1 MATGDENAARFS
13 RGEGVRRVA
22 LCLLILIAPL
32 ARAESGVWG
41 ERGIIRRIA
50 VRAPLLFE
58 ADGRGVSVYDI
69 RTNEPRRAGTVPT
82 ADESLDLAVGD
93 DLYVITRGELARFSF
108 AGDGLLAL
116 RSSIA
121 TSDYHSIAA
130 GDGVIATVGA
140 SRLTIWSTA
149 TETPI
154 VVAELAPPG
163 VVSAVAFHGSQLWV
177 AVQGQAI
184 YGYDL
189 ARGAQPLG
197 AIVAD
202 AHDLAIRGDTLFA
215 AAGVGG
221 LVIANVS
228 DVANPRIV
236 SRTGAGELNLLRV
249 AAGTNRIYAA
259 ESAEVIDVFDLDGQ
273 QLGQIH
279 DHAQTLAADGTRL
292 FTGGSDV
299 DKYGLIHATPQR
311 FAVYDNAAFAGGFTD
326 ALQGPV
332 SGAATDGTFAYV
344 VDWPWFRVLD
354 ISTPSQT
361 KQIAAITFDGL
372 QDFVKIR
379 NGLAIVWGRAKLN
392 LIDIH
397 DPWHPKLLG
406 TFNSFGIAGGGATFA
421 GDTIIEA
428 NPTTGMHLLDF
439 FRFTTPDKP
448 VQIGSVTLHYYEA
461 VTLFPVVYGFDLTVM
476 RVIDAGDPQHAHIV
490 REINV
495 PYGPAAITNGATPYL
510 VVESLDHFRIFDLTD
525 PLKPVEISTAPLP
538 PALGVVTPDG
548 DGVLVARAGA
558 VDRLDIGNPLH
569 PQLANTGMKA
579 VAPMQIGTAGGKVV
593 IADRYALRVYGDVT
607 PAPQEP
613 PARLR
618 PVRR

>member
-1 MATGDENAARFS
+1 M
-13 RGEGVRRVA
+13 
-22 LCLLILIAPL
+22 
-32 ARAESGVWG
+32 WG

-69 RTNEPRRAGTVPT
+69 RTNEPRRVGTVPT

-93 DLYVITRGELARFSF
+93 DLYVVTRGEIARFSF
-108 AGDGLLAL
+108 ASDGLLAL
-116 RSSIA
+116 RSTIP

-130 GDGVIATVGA
+130 GDGVIATIGVAGTA
-140 SRLTIWSTA
+140 GRLTVWSTA

-154 VVAELAPPG
+154 ELAEIAPPG

-189 ARGAQPLG
+189 ARAAQPVG
-197 AIVAD
+197 TIVAD
-202 AHDLAIRGDTLFA
+202 AHDIAVRGDTLFA

-221 LVIANVS
+221 LVIADVS

-236 SRTGAGELNLLRV
+236 SRTGAGELNLLRI
-249 AAGTNRIYAA
+249 AAGTDRIYAA
-259 ESAEVIDVFDLDGQ
+259 ESAEVIDVFDIDGR

-292 FTGGSDV
+292 FTGGTDI
-299 DKYGLIHATPQR
+299 DQYGLIHATPQR
-311 FAVYDNAAFAGGFTD
+311 FAIYDDGALAGGFTD
-326 ALQGPV
+326 TLQGPV

-361 KQIAAITFDGL
+361 KQIAAIAVDGL

-379 NGLAIVWGRAKLN
+379 DGLAIVWGRAKLN

-397 DPWHPKLLG
+397 DPWRPKLLG

-421 GDTIIEA
+421 GDAIVEA
-428 NPTTGMHLLDF
+428 NPTTGMHFLDF
-439 FRFTTPDKP
+439 FKETTPDKP
-448 VQIGSVTLHYYEA
+448 VQIGAATLHYYEA
-461 VTLFPVVYGFDLTVM
+461 VTYFPVVYGFDLTVM
-476 RVIDAGDPQHAHIV
+476 RIIDASDPKKAHIV
-490 REINV
+490 REMNL

-510 VVESLDHFRIFDLTD
+510 VVESLDRFRIFDLTD
-525 PLKPVEISTAPLP
+525 PLKPVEISTAALP
-538 PALGVVTPDG
+538 PAPGVVAADG
-548 DGVLVARAGA
+548 DSVLVARAGG
-558 VDRLDIGNPLH
+558 VDRLDISNPLH
-569 PQLANTGMKA
+569 PQLSNSGMKA
-579 VAPMQIGTAGGKVV
+579 LAPMQIGAAGGKVV
-593 IADRYALRVYGDVT
+593 IADRYSLRVYGDVT
-607 PAPQEP
+607 AAPQQP